1 MHPCQWP
8 SRKLGKRP
16 FPKAASIVTGRVPM
30 ESGPGPSVTRM
41 MHPQAGARAR
51 ADGGGLHAVAGHS
64 SAILRLRLRDRRGQ
78 PGYPPIDRG
87 WSSSARSLRPQLIA
101 SEWHRR
107 PRAHAGAGPQGSSDA
122 HCLSPQRCRS
132 ASLGRLRFASLW
144 QSQRRHGHCIP
155 GQRRSGA
162 CTLWTRMSGVGSS
175 ACRAFVGSPP
185 QRGRGIGVRANKG
198 TKYC

>member
-1 MHPCQWP
+1 MRMPVAPAEARQAAISKSGINRHWQG
-8 SRKLGKRP
+8 SRG
-16 FPKAASIVTGRVPM
+16 V
-30 ESGPGPSVTRM
+30 
-41 MHPQAGARAR
+41 GARALYD
-51 ADGGGLHAVAGHS
+51 AHDAPSGWGTS
-64 SAILRLRLRDRRGQ
+64 SCGRRRPPRSGRPLVILRLRGLRDRRGQ

-87 WSSSARSLRPQLIA
+87 WSSSARSLQPQLIA

-162 CTLWTRMSGVGSS
+162 CTLWDSHEWCGLVSVPGFRRQSAATRTRDRSQGEQGH
-175 ACRAFVGSPP
+175 
-185 QRGRGIGVRANKG
+185 
-198 TKYC
+198 